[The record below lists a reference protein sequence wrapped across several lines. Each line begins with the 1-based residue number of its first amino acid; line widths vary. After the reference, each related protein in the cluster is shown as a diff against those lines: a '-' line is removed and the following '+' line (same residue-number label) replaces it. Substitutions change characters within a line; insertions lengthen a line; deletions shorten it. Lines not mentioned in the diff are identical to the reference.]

1 MEGCSPGPRGRAV
14 PARVASVILLV
25 ALTACDRPPRP
36 VPVDPVAYRASVE
49 AWYARREAELR
60 APDSWLSLIALDW
73 LAQGETTIGAA
84 PDNGIVLPAGKAPD
98 HVGRIIVSGD
108 SVRFVADSG
117 VAVTRGV
124 DSTLAAPEGS
134 VGAIPFDTSHDPVVT
149 RADLTED
156 LGSGKSVVL
165 RVGPINWIAIRR
177 GDRVAL
183 RVRDDDSEEYQVFQ
197 GIQRYPVSTEWR
209 ITARWVPHDKKV
221 RVANVIGMV
230 TEQDSPARVE
240 FWIGGVRRTLDVIGP
255 PEDGRYMLAFADAT
269 SGQETYG
276 GGRYLWIDP
285 PDAQGRVVL
294 DFNLA
299 FNPPCAWT
307 PYATCPL
314 PTRDNRLDI
323 AVEAGEK
330 APQH

>member
-1 MEGCSPGPRGRAV
+1 MV
-14 PARVASVILLV
+14 LLL
-25 ALTACDRPPRP
+25 ALTACDRPPPP

-49 AWYARREAELR
+49 AWFARREAELR

-73 LAQGETTIGAA
+73 LPQGETTIGAA
-84 PDNGIVLPAGKAPD
+84 PDNGVVLPAGKAPD
-98 HVGRIIVSGD
+98 HVGRIVVSGE
-108 SVRFVADSG
+108 SARFVADSG

-134 VGAIPFDTSHDPVVT
+134 IGAIPPDVAHDPMVAG
-149 RADLTED
+149 ADLTED
-156 LGSGKSVVL
+156 LGPGKFVVL
-165 RVGPINWIAIRR
+165 RVGSINWIAIRR

-197 GIQRYPVSTEWR
+197 GIQRYPVSTDWR
-209 ITARWVPHDKKV
+209 ITGRWVPDEKTV
-221 RVANVIGMV
+221 RVPNVVGMV
-230 TEQDSPARVE
+230 TEQASPARVE
-240 FWIGGVRRTLDVIGP
+240 FWIGGVRRALDVVGP
-255 PEDGRYMLAFADAT
+255 PDHGRYMLVFADAT
-269 SGQETYG
+269 SGEDTYG

-285 PDAQGRVVL
+285 PDPQGRVVL

-330 APQH
+330 TPQH